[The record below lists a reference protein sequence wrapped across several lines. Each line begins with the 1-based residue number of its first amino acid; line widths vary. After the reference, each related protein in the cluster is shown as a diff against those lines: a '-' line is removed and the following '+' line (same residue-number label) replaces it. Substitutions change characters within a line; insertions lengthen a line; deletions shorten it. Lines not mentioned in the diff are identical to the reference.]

1 MSKLDKE
8 VANKDNKIINNHK
21 KQTIAVLI
29 IVCFF
34 STRLYIIY
42 DLQKLFSLIIVVTV
56 PYPEPNQSC

>member
-8 VANKDNKIINNHK
+8 VANKDDKIINNHK

-34 STRLYIIY
+34 ILKSTSR
-42 DLQKLFSLIIVVTV
+42 
-56 PYPEPNQSC
+56 

>member
-34 STRLYIIY
+34 SKRLYIIY
-42 DLQKLFSLIIVVTV
+42 DLQNCLV
-56 PYPEPNQSC
+56 